1 MKTRL
6 TALFSEFFDS
16 EKASGI
22 VLLLSAITAL
32 LIANSSFG
40 KSFLDFWH
48 IKMGFDLGP
57 LHLKY
62 NLLHWIND
70 GLMAVFF
77 LMIGLEIEREIYC
90 GELADL
96 KNAALPIFAALGGM
110 LIPAGI
116 YLGVN
121 LGKPTQNGFGIPMAT
136 DIAFALGALALI
148 GSRIPSSIK
157 IFLTAFAIIDDLG
170 AMVVIALFYAEGFS
184 LTYLLLALAIFIL
197 LLFLNRRGVN
207 SIPIYLLVGVLM
219 WYLMLQS
226 GVHAAITG
234 VLLAFAIPFRDG
246 NPSAASSRIQHF
258 LHKPVA
264 FGIMPLFALAN
275 TGILISE
282 SLLGN
287 ILSFHTVGI
296 FAGLLFGKPLG
307 ILLFSVLAIRF
318 GFAKLADDIR
328 YKDLFGAALL
338 GGIGFT
344 MSIFITILAFGETGF
359 AQSSKIAVILAS
371 LASGLAGLWI
381 LGRRSRSDI
390 MITNQESDDDQM
402 IVKKSQR

>member
-22 VLLLSAITAL
+22 VLLLSAIAAL
-32 LIANSSFG
+32 LVANSSFG

-48 IKMGFDLGP
+48 IKMGFDLGFI
-57 LHLKY
+57 HLKHD
-62 NLLHWIND
+62 LLHWIND

-90 GELADL
+90 GELTDL

-110 LIPAGI
+110 LIPALIYVGI
-116 YLGVN
+116 N
-121 LGKPTQNGFGIPMAT
+121 QGKPTQNGFGIPMAT
-136 DIAFALGALALI
+136 DIAFALGALALL

-170 AMVVIALFYAEGFS
+170 AMVVIALFYTEGFS
-184 LTYLLLALAIFIL
+184 LTYLLLALVVFVFL
-197 LLFLNRRGVN
+197 VFLNRRGVN
-207 SIPIYLLVGVLM
+207 SIPIYLLLGVVM

-226 GVHAAITG
+226 GIHAAITG

-246 NPSAASSRIQHF
+246 NPAAPSSRIQHF

-275 TGILISE
+275 TGILISQN
-282 SLLGN
+282 LLSN
-287 ILSFHTVGI
+287 FVAFHTAGI
-296 FAGLLFGKPLG
+296 FTGLLFGKPFG
-307 ILLFSVLAIRF
+307 IVLFSLLAIKF
-318 GFAKLADDIR
+318 GFAKLPDDIR
-328 YKDLFGAALL
+328 YRDLVGAAFL

-344 MSIFITILAFGETGF
+344 MSIFITILAFGETVF
-359 AQSSKIAVILAS
+359 AQSSKIAVMLAS
-371 LASGLAGLWI
+371 LSSGVAGLLI
-381 LGRRSRSDI
+381 LSRRHPVV
-390 MITNQESDDDQM
+390 TLNTQKEEP
-402 IVKKSQR
+402 